1 MRAGVTSIAHD
12 DARNAVSTSLERLQ
26 PFTSVMRGRNTPM
39 QNTNPSYCTAGAPGP
54 LSSLIIIHM
63 AKTDD
68 EPREASLEARCP
80 APAPSDAFEDDL
92 NRAIA
97 QDKRGAHA
105 PSAARHAPRRSAPGG
120 HASAGAIAISCTSK
134 KDSQQQ
140 QRPATK
146 LGETPLCTVCSRPP
160 SPDSEKV
167 C

>member
-54 LSSLIIIHM
+54 LSSLILIHM

-105 PSAARHAPRRSAPGG
+105 LGCAPRTTKVGTRRSRFCRRRARK
-120 HASAGAIAISCTSK
+120 TRNSK
-134 KDSQQQ
+134 